1 MKKRSEKMLVSLHV
15 KNLALIDETEVTFGE
30 GLNILSGE
38 TGAGKSIIIGSVNL
52 ALGAKADKELIRS
65 GAEYALV
72 ELVFEVFEE
81 SQRKKILEMDLPL
94 EEDHLLIIQRKIQP
108 ARSVCKVNGE
118 TVTAKQV
125 KELAEILIDIHGQHE
140 HQSLLHK
147 KKHMEILDDYCSEP
161 LFQRKEQ
168 LKEDYKAYYS
178 LQKEAAESA
187 MDEETR
193 KRELSLIE
201 FEVQEIEAA
210 NLKDGEDELLEQD
223 YRRMVNC
230 HKIAEALSTA
240 YGCCSLETEEGA
252 ANQIG
257 RAIRELKTAAS
268 FDDTIT
274 PVFEM
279 LQEVDNLL
287 SDVNHTISR
296 TMDGLEYDEFE
307 LRRIEERLNIVNHL
321 KTKYNLSIK
330 EIIRYGEQAAEKLEK
345 FSDYEAYRTKLEN
358 KLQKARQRVFEDC
371 EKISKIRKKNAK
383 VLAEQM
389 KQALIDLNFLDVSFE
404 IQVRPEE
411 ALLSAGGYDEV
422 EFMISTNPG
431 ENMKPLGMVA
441 SGGEL
446 SRIMLALKTVLAK
459 KDKTD
464 TLIFD
469 EIDAGISGR
478 TAWKV
483 SEKLGILGKEH
494 QVICITHLPQIAA
507 MADNHFLIEKTAD
520 KTKTTTGIREVQGED
535 SICELARLLGSE
547 SITETALSNA
557 RELKEM
563 AAKTKQ
569 S

>member
-1 MKKRSEKMLVSLHV
+1 MLVSLHV
-15 KNLALIDETEVTFGE
+15 KNLALIDETEVLFGE

-52 ALGAKADKELIRS
+52 ALGAKADKELIRA
-65 GAEYALV
+65 GADYALV
-72 ELVFEVFEE
+72 ELVFQINET
-81 SQRKKILEMDLPL
+81 SQKEQIMEMDLPL
-94 EEDHLLIIQRKIQP
+94 EEDGLLIIQRKIQP

-147 KKHMEILDDYCSEP
+147 KKHMEILDEYCREP
-161 LFQRKEQ
+161 LSKLKEQ
-168 LKEDYKAYYS
+168 LKADYKIYNNV
-178 LQKEAAESA
+178 QKEVNESS
-187 MDEETR
+187 MDEEAR
-193 KRELSLIE
+193 KRELSLVE
-201 FEVQEIEAA
+201 FEVMEIEAA
-210 NLKDGEDELLEQD
+210 NLKDGEDEILEQD
-223 YRRMVNC
+223 YRRMVNA
-230 HKIAEALSTA
+230 HKIAEAMSAA
-240 YGCCSLETEEGA
+240 YGCCCFEKEEGA

-257 RAIRELKTAAS
+257 RAVRELKSAAS
-268 FDDTIT
+268 YDDTIT
-274 PVFEM
+274 PLLEM
-279 LQEVDNLL
+279 LQDIDNLL
-287 SDVNHTISR
+287 SDVNHTITK
-296 TMDGLEYDEFE
+296 TMDSLEFDEAQ
-307 LRRIEERLNIVNHL
+307 LQQTEERLNTVNHL
-321 KTKYNLSIK
+321 KTKYGATLK
-330 EIIRYGEQAAEKLEK
+330 EVIAYGEKASEKLAK
-345 FSDYEAYRTKLEN
+345 LSDYETYRLTLMEKLKEIG
-358 KLQKARQRVFEDC
+358 KTVFADC
-371 EKISKIRKKNAK
+371 EKISKVRKKNAK
-383 VLAEQM
+383 VLEAQM
-389 KQALIDLNFLDVSFE
+389 KEALVDLNFLDVSFE
-404 IQVRPEE
+404 IQVRPAKE
-411 ALLSAGGYDEV
+411 LLSARGYDEV

-431 ENMKPLGMVA
+431 ESMKPLGMVA

-469 EIDAGISGR
+469 EIDSGISGR

-507 MADNHFLIEKTAD
+507 MADNHFLIEKTTD
-520 KTKTTTGIREVQGED
+520 KEKTTTGIKEVSGEE

-547 SITETALSNA
+547 SITQTALSNA